1 MRRRSLFWHLFPA
14 CLALSFAALLACGA
28 LASWHYRRAA
38 LAGAATGLETE
49 ARRLESL
56 LAGRLAPEHAA
67 TVDSLCK
74 ALGRGAPARL
84 TVILPDGVV
93 LGDSEEAPRVMGG
106 HGDRPEVVAALAG
119 RVGVATRA
127 SPSQSRN
134 LLYVAVP
141 SRERPGSGRVAGA
154 VRAALPLTAVDVPVR
169 AFARRVAPL
178 WFLFAALAAVTAAG
192 LARGLARPLA
202 ALREGVDGLA
212 AGDPGAWAV
221 RAGPDEIANL
231 AGALNRMAA
240 ALDARLS
247 TAGRQRGEREAVL
260 ASMMEGVLAVDEQE
274 RVIELNLAA
283 ARLLRVEIPR
293 ALGRPLAEVARDAD
307 LRRFVGGVLAARASQ
322 EGEFRLD
329 DPARTGGERVM
340 QAHGTVLRDE
350 AGRGIGALVVL
361 NDVTRLRRLE
371 TVRREF
377 VANVSH
383 ELKTPITAIKG
394 FVETLIEGEAQD
406 RGETQRYLE
415 IVARQADR
423 LNAIIEDLLALS
435 RLEQEEAEASVE
447 LAVTAV
453 RGPLQAALQVCEPLA
468 RERGIPVTL
477 DCAPDLA
484 ARLNAALLEQA
495 VINLV
500 DNALKHSEADRPV
513 LVAAARSAAGLEIRV
528 RDGGCGIARE
538 HLPRLF
544 ERFYRVDRGRSR
556 RQGGTGLG
564 LAIVKHIVKVHGGT
578 VGVESAPGEG
588 STFTIV
594 IP

>member
-1 MRRRSLFWHLFPA
+1 MRRRSLFWHFFPA
-14 CLALSFAALLACGA
+14 CLALSLAALLACGA

-38 LAGAATGLETE
+38 LAGAAAGLETE
-49 ARRLESL
+49 ARRLEAL
-56 LAGRLAPEHAA
+56 LAGRLAPGHAA
-67 TVDSLCK
+67 VVDSLCK
-74 ALGRGAPARL
+74 AVGRGEPARL
-84 TVILPDGVV
+84 TVILPDGAV
-93 LGDSEEAPRVMGG
+93 LGDSEEDPRVMAR
-106 HGDRPEVVAALAG
+106 HGDRPEIIAALAG
-119 RVGVATRA
+119 RVGVAVRA

-141 SRERPGSGRVAGA
+141 ARGGAGSGPVAGA
-154 VRAALPLTAVDVPVR
+154 VRAALPLTAVDAPVR

-178 WFLFAALAAVTAAG
+178 WLLVAALAALTAAW
-192 LARGLARPLA
+192 LARGLAGPLA
-202 ALREGVDGLA
+202 ALGAEVDRLA
-212 AGDPGAWAV
+212 AGDAGARAA
-221 RAGPDEIANL
+221 RAGPDEIADL
-231 AGALNRMAA
+231 AGAVNGLAA

-247 TAGRQRGEREAVL
+247 TDGRQRGEREAVL
-260 ASMMEGVLAVDEQE
+260 ASMMEGVLAVDGQE

-283 ARLLRVEIPR
+283 ARLLRVESSR

-307 LRRFVGGVLAARASQ
+307 LRRFVGGVLAARASR

-329 DPARTGGERVM
+329 DPARTGGERIM
-340 QAHGTVLRDE
+340 QAHGTVLRDGT
-350 AGRGIGALVVL
+350 GRGIGALVVL

-371 TVRREF
+371 AVRREF

-394 FVETLIEGEAQD
+394 FVETLLEGDGKD
-406 RGETQRYLE
+406 RDESRRFLE
-415 IVARQADR
+415 VVARQADR
-423 LNAIIEDLLALS
+423 LNAIIEDLLTLS
-435 RLEQEEAEASVE
+435 RLEQEEADARVE
-447 LAVTAV
+447 LAETAV
-453 RGPLQAALQVCEPLA
+453 REPLLAALQACEPLA
-468 RERGIPVTL
+468 VERGIPVAL
-477 DCAPDLA
+477 DCAPGLT

-500 DNALKHSEADRPV
+500 DNALKYSEAGRPV
-513 LVAAARSAAGLEIRV
+513 LVSAARSAAGLEIRV

-578 VGVESAPGEG
+578 VAVESAPGEG
-588 STFTIV
+588 STFTVV

>member
-14 CLALSFAALLACGA
+14 CLALALAALLACGA
-28 LASWHYRRAA
+28 VASWHYRRAA
-38 LAGAATGLETE
+38 LSGAAVGLETE

-56 LAGRLAPEHAA
+56 LAGRLAPGQAA
-67 TVDSLCK
+67 VVDSLCK
-74 ALGRGAPARL
+74 TFGRGAPARL
-84 TVILPDGVV
+84 TAILPDGTV
-93 LGDSEEAPRVMGG
+93 LGDSEEDPRLMGG
-106 HGDRPEVVAALAG
+106 HGDRPEIVAALAG

-127 SPSQSRN
+127 SPSQGRG

-141 SRERPGSGRVAGA
+141 SPARSGGVRVAGA
-154 VRAALPLTAVDVPVR
+154 VRAAVPLRAVDAPVG

-178 WFLFAALAAVTAAG
+178 WLLVAALAALTSAW
-192 LARGLARPLA
+192 LARGMARPLA
-202 ALREGVDGLA
+202 ALRAEVDRLA
-212 AGDPGAWAV
+212 AGNGGARAA
-221 RAGPDEIANL
+221 RAGPDEIADL
-231 AGALNRMAA
+231 AAAVNGLAA
-240 ALDARLS
+240 ALDARLGAS
-247 TAGRQRGEREAVL
+247 GRQRGEREAIL
-260 ASMMEGVLAVDEQE
+260 ASMMEGVIAVDEQA
-274 RVIELNLAA
+274 RVIELNAA
-283 ARLLRVEIPR
+283 ASRLLRLEIPR

-307 LRRFVGGVLAARASQ
+307 LRRFVGGVLASRAPQ

-329 DPARTGGERVM
+329 DPARAGGERIM
-340 QAHGTVLRDE
+340 QAHGTVLRDGT
-350 AGRGIGALVVL
+350 GRGIGALVVL

-383 ELKTPITAIKG
+383 ELKTPVTAIKG
-394 FVETLIEGEAQD
+394 FVETLIEGGGED
-406 RGETQRYLE
+406 RGETLKFLGV
-415 IVARQADR
+415 VARQADR
-423 LNAIIEDLLALS
+423 LNAIIEDLLTIS
-435 RLEQEEAEASVE
+435 RLEQEETGAGVE

-453 RGPLQAALQVCEPLA
+453 CGPLQAALQACEPLA
-468 RERGIPVTL
+468 RERGIPVEL
-477 DCAPDLA
+477 DCAPDLT
-484 ARLNAALLEQA
+484 ARFNAALVEQA

-500 DNALKHSEADRPV
+500 DNALKYSEGGRPV
-513 LVAAARSAAGLEIRV
+513 RVAAARTAAGLEISV
-528 RDGGCGIARE
+528 RDRGCGIARE

-564 LAIVKHIVKVHGGT
+564 LAIVKHIAKVHGGT